1 MAATKTT
8 KASFCPV
15 LSLLLNVCLLD
26 QRFRLPSSS
35 HPLALRFS
43 YLYDYILLNC
53 SKGELIQLEREN
65 SRWRKTE
72 ERRGG
77 GGRRNFTNRTVI
89 MLNLRLRHGT
99 LRDDNRLRKLNKGGG
114 RGKRGRERSDSR
126 RGTIKGEGRG
136 TWIRA
141 RDRSRALCSQAQRAA
156 TSSMRTVVIICHPVH
171 RATYA

>member
-1 MAATKTT
+1 
-8 KASFCPV
+8 
-15 LSLLLNVCLLD
+15 
-26 QRFRLPSSS
+26 
-35 HPLALRFS
+35 
-43 YLYDYILLNC
+43 
-53 SKGELIQLEREN
+53 
-65 SRWRKTE
+65 
-72 ERRGG
+72 
-77 GGRRNFTNRTVI
+77 

-114 RGKRGRERSDSR
+114 GGKGKRGRERSDSR